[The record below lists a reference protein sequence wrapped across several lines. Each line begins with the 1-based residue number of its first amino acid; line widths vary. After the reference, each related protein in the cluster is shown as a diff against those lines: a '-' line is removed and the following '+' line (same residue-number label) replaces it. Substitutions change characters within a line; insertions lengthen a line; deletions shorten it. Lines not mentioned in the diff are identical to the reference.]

1 MAGRTLRGAALVLC
15 AWLVAAPLRAEAL
28 RIDSAQSHATFALRA
43 LWVKKI
49 DGDFGRVE
57 GVITR
62 EPAAGRFEVDV
73 RIDAHSVRM
82 PRADHAAWA
91 RSGDFFD
98 AARHPWIRFRAEAQS
113 ERSLREGGALR
124 GELTLR
130 GITRTV
136 EFQLVPSDCP
146 RPGIDCA
153 VRARGEVQRSAFGM
167 DARRFVLGD
176 RVRLDFAIR
185 LHPAGPRDAG

>member
-1 MAGRTLRGAALVLC
+1 LC
-15 AWLVAAPLRAEAL
+15 ALLAAATAQAEAL
-28 RIDSAQSHATFALRA
+28 LVDTAQSQASFALRA

-49 DGDFGRVE
+49 DGEFARVE

-62 EPAAGRFEVDV
+62 EPAAGSFGVDV

-82 PRADHAAWA
+82 PREDHAVWA

-98 AARHPWIRFRAEAQS
+98 AARHPWIRFRAEAQPD
-113 ERSLREGGALR
+113 RHLREGGPLR

-130 GITRTV
+130 GVTRAV
-136 EFQLVPSDCP
+136 EFVLAPSDCP

-153 VRARGEVQRSAFGM
+153 VRARGEVQRSDFGM

-185 LHPAGPRDAG
+185 VHPAGAPDAG